1 MLAFF
6 RIKHNLHAVI
16 HSTNYKNN
24 SLNDSVLTER
34 WNLEYNKDKAVL
46 RVVPIESIID
56 SVYVMQQTP
65 GFIPIIDTKTE
76 TVEEVDLVILVKK
89 KETWANYFS

>member
-6 RIKHNLHAVI
+6 RIKNSVHAVI

-34 WNLEYNKDKAVL
+34 WHLEYKKDKAVL

-65 GFIPIIDTKTE
+65 DFIPIIDTEKE
-76 TVEEVDLVILVKK
+76 IVEEVDLVI
-89 KETWANYFS
+89 W